1 MLDIRMLAAAALV
14 AAALAAPATAPAQP
28 CAGGDVMPNSSNL
41 RAVRQA
47 TLCLLNHERATQGLR
62 PVRPNAKLRRAAQS
76 YSRTMVRQGFFDHV
90 SPGGSTMI
98 DRVAKTGYLARTSGW
113 SLGENLAWGSGNLA
127 TPRMIVRTWMHSE
140 GHRHNI
146 LTARFTDIGIGVAL
160 GAPVG
165 VPAGTAAATYTTDF
179 GARSKR

>member
-1 MLDIRMLAAAALV
+1 MLDIRMLAAAALA

-28 CAGGDVMPNSSNL
+28 CAGGDVMPSSSNL

-47 TLCLLNHERATQGLR
+47 TLRLLNHERATQGLR

-98 DRVAKTGYLARTSGW
+98 DRVAKTGYLART
-113 SLGENLAWGSGNLA
+113 
-127 TPRMIVRTWMHSE
+127 
-140 GHRHNI
+140 
-146 LTARFTDIGIGVAL
+146 
-160 GAPVG
+160 
-165 VPAGTAAATYTTDF
+165 
-179 GARSKR
+179 

>member
-47 TLCLLNHERATQGLR
+47 TLCLLNQERAAQGLR

-140 GHRHNI
+140 GAPAQHPHRALHRHRDRGC
-146 LTARFTDIGIGVAL
+146 ARRTGR
-160 GAPVG
+160 
-165 VPAGTAAATYTTDF
+165 
-179 GARSKR
+179 RSRRHGRGDLHDGLRRAV

>member
-1 MLDIRMLAAAALV
+1 MLNIRVLAAAALA
-14 AAALAAPATAPAQP
+14 AAALAAPATAPAESCP
-28 CAGGDVMPNSSNL
+28 GGDLMPTSSNL

-47 TLCLLNHERATQGLR
+47 TLCLLNQERAGHGLR
-62 PVRPNAKLRRAAQS
+62 PVRSNAKLRRAAQS

-98 DRVAKTGYLARTSGW
+98 DRVSRTGYLAQTSGW

-127 TPRMIVRTWMHSE
+127 TPRMIVRTWMGSE

-160 GAPVG
+160 GAPVS
-165 VPAGTAAATYTTDF
+165 VPAGSAAATYTTDF
-179 GARSKR
+179 GARSGR